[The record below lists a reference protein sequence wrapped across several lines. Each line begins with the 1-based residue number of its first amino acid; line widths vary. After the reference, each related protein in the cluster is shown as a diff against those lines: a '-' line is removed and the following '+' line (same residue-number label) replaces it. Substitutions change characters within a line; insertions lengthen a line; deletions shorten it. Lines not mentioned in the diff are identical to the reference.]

1 MFFSGAQGIPCGL
14 IALRLTVSGAQG
26 AVMGPKLAVMGP
38 DLAVMG
44 PDLAVLGLKLAMA
57 LALGYDGAT
66 KFGNEVGYDSA
77 Q

>member
-1 MFFSGAQGIPCGL
+1 
-14 IALRLTVSGAQG
+14 
-26 AVMGPKLAVMGP
+26 MGPKLAVMGP
-38 DLAVMG
+38 DLAVMGLDLAVMG
-44 PDLAVLGLKLAMA
+44 PDLAVLGLKLAIA

>member
-1 MFFSGAQGIPCGL
+1 
-14 IALRLTVSGAQG
+14 
-26 AVMGPKLAVMGP
+26 MGPKLAVMGP

-44 PDLAVLGLKLAMA
+44 PDLAVLGLKLAIA